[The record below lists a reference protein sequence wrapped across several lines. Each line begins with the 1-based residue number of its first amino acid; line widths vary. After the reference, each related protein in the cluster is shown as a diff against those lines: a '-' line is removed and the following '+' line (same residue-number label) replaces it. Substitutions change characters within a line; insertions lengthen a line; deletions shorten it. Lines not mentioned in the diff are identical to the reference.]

1 MMKTLS
7 SLDAAFLYLETPEMP
22 MHVGALCVYEL
33 PAGYNGRFVRDLRKH
48 ITSRLPIVPAL
59 RRKLWWMPLNLANPA
74 WVDAEPDLSQHIVEI
89 KLPKAARIGDG
100 MAQLEAQVAALHPVL
115 LDRKRPLWKFHV
127 FEGLAPSAHGH
138 KRVAMYSQLHH
149 AAVDGQAAV
158 ALANALLDVTPEPR
172 AIELQAAKRTK
183 TFRLGMGESLRG
195 AMAAQIQQV
204 SNIVKELPTT
214 VGTLGG
220 AAGTALQDALA
231 NSKLFGGKG
240 GSGNLA
246 LAPNTVFNASV
257 TTGRA
262 FAAAS
267 LPLAELKMIGKTHEA
282 TINDMVLMVVSTAL
296 RRYLGK
302 KHTLPKKSLIAAVPI
317 SLRKP
322 GDTTSDNQASISLI
336 SLGTHIADTM
346 KRLEH
351 IRAASAAMKSTLGS
365 VKSILPTDFPSLG
378 LPWLI
383 EAAASL
389 YGKAKVADR
398 IPQVANVAISNVPGP
413 PMPLYLA
420 GARMLTN
427 YPTSIV
433 VHGMAFNVT
442 VQSYAGSLDFG
453 MMADAKAMPDVKVFA
468 QAVEIAFDDLR
479 ALPLPHELQAE
490 ANAPA
495 AVVGR
500 AVRSVRTRVGDAVKG
515 AVTGA
520 VQGAVGGAMKAAVN
534 QVVQGAVK
542 VASGAA
548 ARVTPKRAD
557 GVPAKRKPPTQRA
570 SPDKRKPRRSAGA
583 RARRT

>member
-1 MMKTLS
+1 
-7 SLDAAFLYLETPEMP
+7 
-22 MHVGALCVYEL
+22 
-33 PAGYNGRFVRDLRKH
+33 
-48 ITSRLPIVPAL
+48 
-59 RRKLWWMPLNLANPA
+59 
-74 WVDAEPDLSQHIVEI
+74 
-89 KLPKAARIGDG
+89 
-100 MAQLEAQVAALHPVL
+100 
-115 LDRKRPLWKFHV
+115 
-127 FEGLAPSAHGH
+127 
-138 KRVAMYSQLHH
+138 
-149 AAVDGQAAV
+149 
-158 ALANALLDVTPEPR
+158 
-172 AIELQAAKRTK
+172 
-183 TFRLGMGESLRG
+183 
-195 AMAAQIQQV
+195 
-204 SNIVKELPTT
+204 
-214 VGTLGG
+214 
-220 AAGTALQDALA
+220 
-231 NSKLFGGKG
+231 
-240 GSGNLA
+240 
-246 LAPNTVFNASV
+246 
-257 TTGRA
+257 
-262 FAAAS
+262 
-267 LPLAELKMIGKTHEA
+267 
-282 TINDMVLMVVSTAL
+282 
-296 RRYLGK
+296 
-302 KHTLPKKSLIAAVPI
+302 
-317 SLRKP
+317 
-322 GDTTSDNQASISLI
+322 
-336 SLGTHIADTM
+336 M

-542 VASGAA
+542 VASG
-548 ARVTPKRAD
+548 RCQT
-557 GVPAKRKPPTQRA
+557 A
-570 SPDKRKPRRSAGA
+570 SGGGRPRRRPRKAHQASQGGSPAA
-583 RARRT
+583 PRARP